1 MRPEFR
7 PGRPRGLRSVAKRV
21 PTVQGRAAMG
31 RLAMASARPHE
42 KAGTQSRAG
51 FRLCAAMNG
60 PVCAGDEPHRAQ
72 RGAPQRTLACARKF
86 HSLVWEFPQTESR
99 RVGTRRL
106 PYVGD
111 RVGGLGVR
119 PPALGSLCGD
129 YRRSPPECSISIMP
143 LSLRRGPHSRCIMP
157 SRPRK
162 PPRSAP
168 PKRLSIAKRRF

>member
-1 MRPEFR
+1 MPPRSPARAASCSKASSHCPGKARNGSIRDGFRSSRRKQRPT
-7 PGRPRGLRSVAKRV
+7 PGRWIPALRGNEWSI
-21 PTVQGRAAMG
+21 GR
-31 RLAMASARPHE
+31 R
-42 KAGTQSRAG
+42 
-51 FRLCAAMNG
+51 
-60 PVCAGDEPHRAQ
+60 DEPHHAART
-72 RGAPQRTLACARKF
+72 PQRTLALAQKF
-86 HSLVWEFPQTESR
+86 HSLALEFPQTESR

-129 YRRSPPECSISIMP
+129 YRRSPPECSMSIMP